1 MDARCFANPRH
12 SLFYDF
18 GQTEI
23 KKNPKMPYRD
33 DEMGH
38 IAILRDDFQP
48 RDGVTVS
55 YNVIEYMWAILL
67 DPSVNKSSA
76 TRDVMTTYQGSS

>member
-1 MDARCFANPRH
+1 MILIRGKIRTQNAC
-12 SLFYDF
+12 
-18 GQTEI
+18 
-23 KKNPKMPYRD
+23 YRD

-48 RDGVTVS
+48 RDGVAIS
-55 YNVIEYMWAILL
+55 YDVVEYMWAILL

-76 TRDVMTTYQGSS
+76 T